1 MLAALNL
8 MQFQGYLWL
17 SSAKIGAGH
26 YGLYNRLSVLY
37 FPFSETTPIMA
48 KAGYGLGGIW
58 NCPPQANR
66 RNELLIA
73 HGSDKVAGCFQFWRY

>member
-37 FPFSETTPIMA
+37 FPFSEAPPNCQNGCTPPLFT
-48 KAGYGLGGIW
+48 GD
-58 NCPPQANR
+58 R
-66 RNELLIA
+66 
-73 HGSDKVAGCFQFWRY
+73 